1 MLGKQKYPNYFQIN
15 TITLDPT
22 PSHWGTVASESGK
35 FKIRSGHFSPGIFLF
50 LLLLVIETEFPT
62 MSLISK
68 IRLTETKSMTSAFGK
83 SVTNYLILEKI
94 IYQ

>member
-50 LLLLVIETEFPT
+50 LLLLLVIETEFPT

-83 SVTNYLILEKI
+83 SKKKLLLII
-94 IYQ
+94 